1 MDFALMF
8 QVLEGGVSEP
18 VQWNIDNLSSDKN
31 ILILD
36 EGSSSIFLWHGGKQ
50 GLVARRTALRQA
62 ESLKGHGYV
71 SGKSII
77 GRDIKFLKEVDQ
89 RKIGRD
95 LETDKFNEELQNIL
109 NRDFK
114 ELDNYIIT
122 FDIEGAKE
130 IPKAVKQVVKP
141 VTKPTPLESKPKPQV
156 VTTPENKVIGST
168 STNRSVPTISKPAIM
183 PASEYNVTLEKPL
196 KSEPIPTEK
205 ISEDKIKLDL
215 DIEAKIGFVL
225 VAILDH
231 YEDIWV
237 SKKDDGSFSVE
248 QMDGFVCS
256 FKIEGLKITFTA
268 DSFKGISSNIKIEIQ
283 KKFIELSKLLK

>member
-36 EGSSSIFLWHGGKQ
+36 EGSSSIFLWHGSKQ

-77 GRDIKFLKEVDQ
+77 GRDIKFLKEIDQ

-109 NRDFK
+109 NQDFK

-130 IPKAVKQVVKP
+130 IPKAVKQVVKQ
-141 VTKPTPLESKPKPQV
+141 VTQPTPLESKPKPQV
-156 VTTPENKVIGST
+156 VMTPENKVIGST

-183 PASEYNVTLEKPL
+183 PASEYNVTLEKPI

-256 FKIEGLKITFTA
+256 FKIEGSKITFTA

>member
-18 VQWNIDNLSSDKN
+18 IKWNADNLSSDKN

-36 EGSSSIFLWHGGKQ
+36 EGSSSIYLWHGSKQ

-71 SGKSII
+71 AGKSII

-95 LETDKFNEELQNIL
+95 IETDKYNEELQNIL

-114 ELDNYIIT
+114 ELDNCIIT
-122 FDIEGAKE
+122 FDTEGAKK
-130 IPKAVKQVVKP
+130 IPFTAPAKAVPKP
-141 VTKPTPLESKPKPQV
+141 VTEPTPLDSKPKPQIVATQEEKV
-156 VTTPENKVIGST
+156 VSAPINKT
-168 STNRSVPTISKPAIM
+168 SPIHSEPAIK
-183 PASEYNVTLEKPL
+183 PASEYNLDIPIET
-196 KSEPIPTEK
+196 EPTPEK
-205 ISEDKIKLDL
+205 IIEEEITLDL
-215 DIEAKIGFVL
+215 DVQAKVGFVL
-225 VAILDH
+225 IAILEH
-231 YEDIWV
+231 YDDIWV
-237 SKKDDGSFSVE
+237 SKKEDGSFSVE

-283 KKFIELSKLLK
+283 KRFIELSKLLK